1 MTDAAIVLASAFG
14 IAAAYIFLVGVVIV
28 TAI

>member
-1 MTDAAIVLASAFG
+1 MTDAVIVLASAFV

>member
-1 MTDAAIVLASAFG
+1 MTEAVVVLASAFG

-28 TAI
+28 TAL